1 MVLANA
7 CNLSIQIGTSLK
19 NGCYDMMS
27 WYLAVFVQFFCHTQG
42 VRKSDISHF
51 EFRFFISGLIHFF
64 LKFSSW
70 STHSLHWPRNGF
82 HSSINCRRFSTTS
95 WFASSI
101 RATCSNSHNLTLSGR
116 VFSIDSFCS
125 YVRKPEAWGL
135 DETERIYYSELCT

>member
-7 CNLSIQIGTSLK
+7 CNLSIRIGTSLK
-19 NGCYDMMS
+19 NGCYHMMS
-27 WYLAVFVQFFCHTQG
+27 WYLVVFVQFFCHTQA
-42 VRKSDISHF
+42 VRMSDVSHF
-51 EFRFFISGLIHFF
+51 EFRFFISGIIHFF

-70 STHSLHWPRNGF
+70 STHSLHWPRNSF

-125 YVRKPEAWGL
+125 CISKPEAWGL